1 MTEVKKPQSTET
13 IFKNKIAEIFKDA
26 VPKFTADFTAAIDD
40 YEEDG
45 DDFASWY
52 SDGLDDVFREAIKLP
67 ITNWLENNFSIKKV
81 IVTEFK
87 NSK

>member
-26 VPKFTADFTAAIDD
+26 VPKFTIDD